1 MGLRLQLFLA
11 WSLAFGILAGCGAH
25 NGLIPANDPAS
36 VFATA
41 PNRVANCKGQK
52 TANTFATDS
61 NTLQSSGGLLCVP
74 TFGGFSGTIAYP
86 PANPS
91 VIMKLVSST
100 TNYNKKLL
108 PLGPSTE
115 SPIFYLQLSIAKA
128 TAFGTNAPA
137 GGGLTSKALKPSQ
150 TYTAYGHAE
159 VGGFPVE
166 LGSCYLVAKK
176 GKKGGVIAGIGTLLK
191 GQTVP
196 AGAHALLEI
205 YAGKQSTSKC

>member
-1 MGLRLQLFLA
+1 MGLRLQLLVA

-25 NGLIPANDPAS
+25 NGLIPVNGPAS
-36 VFATA
+36 VSATA
-41 PNRVANCKGQK
+41 PNIVANCKGQK
-52 TANTFATDS
+52 TTKTFASDS
-61 NTLQSSGGLLCVP
+61 NTLKSTGGLLCVP

-115 SPIFYLQLSIAKA
+115 SPIFYLQLSIAKS
-128 TAFGTNAPA
+128 TAFGPSAPA
-137 GGGLTSKALKPSQ
+137 GGGLSSKALKASQ
-150 TYTAYGHAE
+150 TYTAYGQAE
-159 VGGFPVE
+159 VNGFPVE
-166 LGSCYLVAKK
+166 LGSCYLVARK
-176 GKKGGVIAGIGTLLK
+176 GKNGGVIAGIGTLLK

-196 AGAHALLEI
+196 AGVRGLVEI
-205 YAGKQSTSKC
+205 YAGKQSSSKC